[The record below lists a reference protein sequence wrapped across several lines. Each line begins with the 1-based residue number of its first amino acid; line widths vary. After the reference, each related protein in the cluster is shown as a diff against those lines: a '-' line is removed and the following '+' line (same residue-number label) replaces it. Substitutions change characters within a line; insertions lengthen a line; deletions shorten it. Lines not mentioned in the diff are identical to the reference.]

1 MAGEKVSIVTNWEV
15 ERVGSRAE
23 VILYGRAQCKQAS
36 EDMVLLL
43 INVLKREE
51 SARATISLKEGAS
64 SD

>member
-1 MAGEKVSIVTNWEV
+1 MAGEKVSIVSNWEV

-23 VILYGRAQCKQAS
+23 VILDGRAQCSQAS
-36 EDMVLLL
+36 EDMVWLL

-51 SARATISLKEGAS
+51 SAGAAISLKEGAS